1 MFFNVKNQFQEMS
14 CTKKSIVFTP
24 TKGRFKGRGTVAIV
38 EACHEGAANYA
49 EEVKNNI
56 EIGHVIG
63 KFQKG
68 KRKGFCSIATEDLQL
83 KGFFDENDLMNGYG
97 TMHYSS
103 EGSMVLI

>member
-1 MFFNVKNQFQEMS
+1 MS
-14 CTKKSIVFTP
+14 CTISFIVFAP

-63 KFQKG
+63 KFRKG
-68 KRKGFCSIATEDLQL
+68 KRTGVCSIATEDFQL
-83 KGFFDENDLMNGYG
+83 KGFFDENDLMNGYA